1 MNILMHC
8 VYYPPEIGGLESHV
22 HHLCRALVEHGHQV
36 DVITSRSMAGT
47 PRFEVMDGVEVHR
60 TWFPGKNTLG
70 WLAHAA
76 GSLPSSM
83 TLARDADILHAQA
96 FQSIPPLLAARARVG
111 VPLVSTWH
119 TSHFLRL
126 AENPVTGSLLGRLV
140 QASDANLAASAE
152 IARTAERLAPRSRV
166 RAVTNGVDTALF
178 KPRKAVSLEAGGTR
192 RRLVV
197 PRRLFRKNG
206 VEFAIRALPIIA
218 ERHDVEM
225 LIIGDGPERKS
236 LESLASNL
244 NVQERIQF
252 IGTQAHSEM
261 PMLISRYELA
271 VFPSLMEATSVAA
284 LECMSCEVPV
294 AASRVGGLPEI
305 VDDDVG
311 GLFEPGNAEDLAFVV
326 GQLLDD
332 PALSSKGRV
341 ARSRVL
347 SSWSNDRLAQYH
359 LELYEKVIRRR
370 CELMK

>member
-1 MNILMHC
+1 M
-8 VYYPPEIGGLESHV
+8 
-22 HHLCRALVEHGHQV
+22 
-36 DVITSRSMAGT
+36 
-47 PRFEVMDGVEVHR
+47 
-60 TWFPGKNTLG
+60 
-70 WLAHAA
+70 
-76 GSLPSSM
+76 
-83 TLARDADILHAQA
+83 
-96 FQSIPPLLAARARVG
+96 
-111 VPLVSTWH
+111 
-119 TSHFLRL
+119 
-126 AENPVTGSLLGRLV
+126 
-140 QASDANLAASAE
+140 
-152 IARTAERLAPRSRV
+152 
-166 RAVTNGVDTALF
+166 
-178 KPRKAVSLEAGGTR
+178 
-192 RRLVV
+192 
-197 PRRLFRKNG
+197 
-206 VEFAIRALPIIA
+206 
-218 ERHDVEM
+218 EM

>member
-8 VYYPPEIGGLESHV
+8 VYYSPEIGGQESHV
-22 HHLCRALVEHGHQV
+22 HHLCRALVEHGHKV

-60 TWFPGKNTLG
+60 TWFPGKNALG

-76 GSLPSSM
+76 GSLPPSM

-126 AENPVTGSLLGRLV
+126 AENPITGYLLGRLV

-152 IARTAERLAPRSRV
+152 IASTAERLAPRSRV

-178 KPRKAVSLEAGGTR
+178 KPRKAVSLEARGTR
-192 RRLVV
+192 RCLVV
-197 PRRLFRKNG
+197 PRRLFKKNG

-252 IGTQAHSEM
+252 IGTQAHSEI
-261 PMLISRYELA
+261 PMLISRSELA

>member
-1 MNILMHC
+1 
-8 VYYPPEIGGLESHV
+8 
-22 HHLCRALVEHGHQV
+22 
-36 DVITSRSMAGT
+36 MAGT

-83 TLARDADILHAQA
+83 TLAWDADILHAQA

-152 IARTAERLAPRSRV
+152 IASTAERLAPRSRV

-178 KPRKAVSLEAGGTR
+178 KPGNAVSLEAGGHEATLGR
-192 RRLVV
+192 TEAVIQKER
-197 PRRLFRKNG
+197 
-206 VEFAIRALPIIA
+206 VEFAIGALPIIA

-261 PMLISRYELA
+261 PMLISR
-271 VFPSLMEATSVAA
+271 SD
-284 LECMSCEVPV
+284 SCFI
-294 AASRVGGLPEI
+294 SYGG
-305 VDDDVG
+305 DVG
-311 GLFEPGNAEDLAFVV
+311 GG
-326 GQLLDD
+326 
-332 PALSSKGRV
+332 
-341 ARSRVL
+341 SRMHVL
-347 SSWSNDRLAQYH
+347 
-359 LELYEKVIRRR
+359 
-370 CELMK
+370 